1 MPSNFGNDRVLKIE
15 QVGKFN
21 NWISKLC
28 QQVEL
33 YEGYAKNNTTLE
45 KLGWGMGF
53 SKGKK

>member
-1 MPSNFGNDRVLKIE
+1 MILLKPPNLPSNFGNDRVLKIE

-33 YEGYAKNNTTLE
+33 MCVTNCLE
-45 KLGWGMGF
+45 TF
-53 SKGKK
+53 